1 LTVLRKEMQIS
12 DNSGLLDAL
21 TPQALKF
28 EARQIAFGDQL
39 ARVMVITDYPPRVG
53 AAWLARVA
61 ALQGVTASI
70 HVMPA
75 QDPGALVQSINR
87 AIGEYTARL
96 SQDSNALLKLRT
108 EQVMKDAEELLQ
120 KIDAESQQVFYL
132 TVVLLLVAQDLEA
145 LDIKTR
151 QVEAMLA
158 AARMRGRVVVFRQ
171 EDGLGA
177 AGPWF
182 SLPDDI
188 QKVGSRN
195 MLSETVAASFPFVAS
210 GINDGSGIVLGRDK
224 DGGLVL
230 LDIWKRG
237 EDRTNSNITILG
249 KTGSG
254 KSFASKLLV
263 VREFPQ
269 GARVIIIDPLR
280 ECRAMCKRLGGNWLN
295 VAGGK
300 GRINPLQIRLLPS
313 GEQDEDEGEF
323 YAATNDLSLHIKI
336 LRTFFSL
343 YLQDLT
349 DTEKACLENALIAT
363 YERKGITFASTSEQI
378 RGLAPEDY
386 PIMQDLSRHIDEQAN
401 KKPELYERLAI
412 LIQRATLGAD
422 AALWDGPSTVD
433 ATADLTV
440 LDIHDL
446 MNADPATKSAQ
457 FFNVLTF
464 VWNMIETDAKERI
477 ILVVDEA
484 WMLIDKK
491 TPQALEFLRDASK
504 RIRHYNGSLV
514 VLSQNLID
522 FLAPEVMQYG
532 SALINNPCYKLIMQ
546 QGEKD
551 LQALCELMNG
561 VSDTE
566 KDLLSGAKRG
576 EGLLIAGNQRIFVKI
591 EAAPHEEP
599 YLQGGGA

>member
-1 LTVLRKEMQIS
+1 VARRETQIS

-28 EARQIAFGDQL
+28 EARQIAFGDQF

-53 AAWLARVA
+53 AAWLSRVA

-70 HVMPA
+70 HIVPA
-75 QDPGALVQSINR
+75 QDPGALVNDITR

-96 SQDSNALLKLRT
+96 SQNNNALIRQRT
-108 EQVMKDAEELLQ
+108 EQLIRDAEELLQ
-120 KIDAESQQVFYL
+120 KIDAENQQALYW
-132 TVVLLLVAQDLEA
+132 TVVLLLVAQDMEA
-145 LDIKTR
+145 LEIKTR
-151 QVEAMLA
+151 QVAAMLA
-158 AARMRGRVVVFRQ
+158 ATRMRGRVVVFRQ
-171 EDGLGA
+171 EDGLRA

-182 SLPDDI
+182 SLPADI
-188 QKVGSRN
+188 HKVGSRN

-230 LDIWKRG
+230 VDIWKRG

-269 GARVIIIDPLR
+269 GTKVIIIDPLR
-280 ECRAMCKRLGGNWLN
+280 ECRAMCKRLGGNWMN

-300 GRINPLQIRLLPS
+300 SRINPLQVRLLPA
-313 GEQDEDEGEF
+313 GEQDEDEEQYF
-323 YAATNDLSLHIKI
+323 AAASDLSLHIKI

-378 RGLAPEDY
+378 RALKPEDY
-386 PIMQDLSRHIDEQAN
+386 PIMEDLSRYIDEQAN

-412 LIQRATLGAD
+412 LIQRTTLGAD

-433 ATADLTV
+433 AAADLTV

-446 MNADPATKSAQ
+446 MNADPATKAAQ

-464 VWNMIETDAKERI
+464 VWNMIETDAQERI

-514 VLSQNLID
+514 VISQNLID

-566 KDLLSGAKRG
+566 KDLLAGAKRG

-599 YLQGGGA
+599 YLQGGGL

>member
-1 LTVLRKEMQIS
+1 VARKETQIYE
-12 DNSGLLDAL
+12 NSGLLDAL

-39 ARVMVITDYPPRVG
+39 ARVLVITDYPPRVG
-53 AAWLARVA
+53 AAWLSRVA

-70 HVMPA
+70 HIVPA
-75 QDPGALVQSINR
+75 QDPGALVNDITR

-96 SQDSNALLKLRT
+96 SQNNNALIRQRT
-108 EQVMKDAEELLQ
+108 EQLIKDAEELLQ
-120 KIDAESQQVFYL
+120 KIDAENQQALYW
-132 TVVLLLVAQDLEA
+132 TVVLLLVAQDMEA
-145 LDIKTR
+145 LEIKTR
-151 QVEAMLA
+151 QVAAMLA

-171 EDGLGA
+171 EDGLRA

-182 SLPDDI
+182 SLPADI
-188 QKVGSRN
+188 HKVGSRN

-313 GEQDEDEGEF
+313 GEQDEDEEQYF
-323 YAATNDLSLHIKI
+323 AAASDLSLHIKI

-363 YERKGITFASTSEQI
+363 YEKKGITFASTSEQI
-378 RGLAPEDY
+378 RGLLPEDY
-386 PIMQDLSRHIDEQAN
+386 PIMQDLSRYIDEQAN

-412 LIQRATLGAD
+412 LIQRTTLGAD

-446 MNADPATKSAQ
+446 MNADQATKAAQ

-464 VWNMIETDAKERI
+464 VWNMIETDAQERI

-566 KDLLSGAKRG
+566 KDLLAGAKRG
-576 EGLLIAGNQRIFVKI
+576 EGLLIAGNQRIFIKI

>member
-1 LTVLRKEMQIS
+1 METQIF

-21 TPQALKF
+21 APQALKF
-28 EARQIAFGDQL
+28 EAKQISFGDQL

-53 AAWLARVA
+53 TAWLARVA

-70 HVMPA
+70 HIAPA
-75 QDPGALVQSINR
+75 SDPGELVNDITR
-87 AIGEYTARL
+87 AIGEYNARL
-96 SQDSNALLKLRT
+96 SQSSNALVRQRT
-108 EQVMKDAEELLQ
+108 EQLIRDAEELLQ
-120 KIDAESQQVFYL
+120 KIDAENQQALYM
-132 TVVLLLVAQDLEA
+132 TVVLLLVAQDMEA

-151 QVEAMLA
+151 QVEATLA
-158 AARMRGRVVVFRQ
+158 AARMRGRVVVLRQ
-171 EDGLGA
+171 EDGLRA

-182 SLPDDI
+182 ELPGDVYN
-188 QKVGSRN
+188 VGYRN

-210 GINDGSGIVLGRDK
+210 GINDGSGVVLGRDK

-230 LDIWKRG
+230 VDIWKRG

-280 ECRAMCKRLGGNWLN
+280 ECRAMCKRLGGNWMN

-300 GRINPLQIRLLPS
+300 NRINPLQIRLLPAD
-313 GEQDEDEGEF
+313 EQDEEQYF
-323 YAATNDLSLHIKI
+323 VAAGDLSLHIKI

-378 RGLAPEDY
+378 RDLLPEDY
-386 PIMQDLSRHIDEQAN
+386 PVMKDLSRYINEQAK

-412 LIQRATLGAD
+412 LIQRTTLGAD

-446 MNADPATKSAQ
+446 QNADPATKAAQ

-464 VWNMIETDAKERI
+464 VWNMIETDAQERI

-514 VLSQNLID
+514 VISQNLID

-551 LQALCELMNG
+551 LEALCELMNG

-566 KDLLSGAKRG
+566 KDLLAGAKRG

>member
-1 LTVLRKEMQIS
+1 M
-12 DNSGLLDAL
+12 
-21 TPQALKF
+21 
-28 EARQIAFGDQL
+28 
-39 ARVMVITDYPPRVG
+39 
-53 AAWLARVA
+53 
-61 ALQGVTASI
+61 
-70 HVMPA
+70 
-75 QDPGALVQSINR
+75 
-87 AIGEYTARL
+87 AIGEYAARL
-96 SQDSNALLKLRT
+96 SQNNNALIKQRAD
-108 EQVMKDAEELLQ
+108 QSMKDAEELLQ
-120 KIDAESQQVFYL
+120 KIDAENQQVFYL
-132 TVVLLLVAQDLEA
+132 TVALLLVAPDLDA
-145 LDIKTR
+145 LDAKTR
-151 QVEAMLA
+151 QVEARLA
-158 AARMRGRVVVFRQ
+158 AARMKGRVVVFRQ
-171 EDGLGA
+171 ENGLKA

-182 SLPDDI
+182 ILPDDI
-188 QKVGSRN
+188 ANVGSRN

-230 LDIWKRG
+230 VDIWKRG

-254 KSFASKLLV
+254 KSYASKLLV

-280 ECRAMCKRLGGNWLN
+280 ECRAMCKRLGGNWMN

-300 GRINPLQIRLLPS
+300 SRINPLQIRLLPP
-313 GEQDEDEGEF
+313 GEQDGEEEEF
-323 YAATNDLSLHIKI
+323 YAGANDLSLHIKI

-343 YLQDLT
+343 YLQDLN

-363 YERKGITFASTSEQI
+363 YERKGITFASASEQI

-386 PIMQDLSRHIDEQAN
+386 PTMKDLSRYVNEQAK

-433 ATADLTV
+433 SSADLTV

-446 MNADPATKSAQ
+446 QNADPATRAAQ

-464 VWNMIETDAKERI
+464 VWNMIETDAQERI

-504 RIRHYNGSLV
+504 RIRHYNGALV
-514 VLSQNLID
+514 TISQNLID

-532 SALINNPCYKLIMQ
+532 SSLINNPCYKLIMQ

-551 LQALCELMNG
+551 LQALCELLSG
-561 VSDTE
+561 VSETE
-566 KDLLSGAKRG
+566 KDLLANAKRG

-591 EAAPHEEP
+591 EGAPYEEP

>member
-1 LTVLRKEMQIS
+1 MQIS
-12 DNSGLLDAL
+12 ENNGLLDAL
-21 TPQALKF
+21 TPQVLKF

-39 ARVMVITDYPPRVG
+39 ARVIVVVGYPPRVG
-53 AAWLARVA
+53 AAWFSKVA

-70 HVMPA
+70 HVVPA
-75 QDPGALVQSINR
+75 QDPGALIKSINV
-87 AIGEYTARL
+87 AIGEYAALL
-96 SQDSNALLKLRT
+96 SQSNNALVKQRA
-108 EQVMKDAEELLQ
+108 EQSMKDAEELLQ
-120 KIDAESQQVFYL
+120 KIDSENQQVFYWAA
-132 TVVLLLVAQDLEA
+132 VLLLAAMDMEELEA
-145 LDIKTR
+145 KTR
-151 QVEAMLA
+151 QVGSRLSA
-158 AARMRGRVVVFRQ
+158 AKMKGRVVVFRQ
-171 EDGLGA
+171 EDGLKA

-182 SLPDDI
+182 DLPADI
-188 QKVGSRN
+188 ANVGSRN

-230 LDIWKRG
+230 VDIWKRG

-254 KSFASKLLV
+254 KSYACKLLGI
-263 VREFPQ
+263 REIPQ
-269 GARVIIIDPLR
+269 GTKVIIIDPLR
-280 ECRAMCKRLGGNWLN
+280 DFRPMCQRLGGNWMN

-300 GRINPLQIRLLPS
+300 SRINPLQIRLLPPE
-313 GEQDEDEGEF
+313 EQDEDEGKEYF
-323 YAATNDLSLHIKI
+323 AGTNDLSMHIKI

-343 YLQDLT
+343 YLQDLN

-363 YERKGITFASTSEQI
+363 YELKGITFASTSEQI
-378 RGLAPEDY
+378 RELKPEDY
-386 PIMQDLSRHIDEQAN
+386 PIMEDLSMYINEQAI
-401 KKPELYERLAI
+401 KEPVLYARLAI
-412 LIQRATLGAD
+412 LIQRAALGAD
-422 AALWDGPSTVD
+422 AALWNGHSTVD
-433 ATADLTV
+433 ANSDLTV

-446 MNADPATKSAQ
+446 MNADPSTKAAQ
-457 FFNVLTF
+457 FFNVLTY
-464 VWNMIETDAKERI
+464 VWNMIETDAQERI
-477 ILVVDEA
+477 MLIVDEA

-514 VLSQNLID
+514 VSSQNLID

-532 SALINNPCYKLIMQ
+532 SALINNPCYKLIML

-551 LQALCELMNG
+551 REALCELLSG
-561 VSDTE
+561 VSETE
-566 KDLLSGAKRG
+566 RDLLANAKRG

-591 EAAPHEEP
+591 DQGAPYEEP